1 MPASLRGPAPLRGTV
16 IGCGFFAENHLNAW
30 ASIPDVDLAAVCDLD
45 PSKAAAAAERFGAG
59 RSYTDAATMLREQR
73 PDFVDIATTVASH
86 RPLVELA
93 AAERVPAIVQKPF
106 GPTMADCEAM
116 VAACAAARV
125 PLMVHENF
133 RFQPPLRALRGLMD
147 EGRIGRP
154 HFGRITFR
162 TGHDI
167 YVKQPYLATE
177 DRFIVSDLGVHVLDM
192 ARFYFGEVA
201 SIACRT
207 NRVNPSIKGEDT
219 ATMLL
224 QHRGGAVS
232 VVDCSY
238 ATPILPDPFPE
249 TLVEIDGDQGA
260 MRLEQGYRLRIG
272 DRQGRSETRELDP
285 EPLPWAER
293 PWHVVQESVLRI
305 EEHWVDTLRRGV
317 EPETSGADNLRTY
330 ALVEAAYR
338 SAETGETVRLEG

>member
-1 MPASLRGPAPLRGTV
+1 MTQRLRGTV

-30 ASIPDVDLAAVCDLD
+30 ASIPDVELVAVCDLD
-45 PSKAAAAAERFGAG
+45 PHKAASAAARFGA
-59 RSYTDAATMLREQR
+59 RHHYTDAATMLREER

-93 AAERVPAIVQKPF
+93 ASERVPAIVQKPF
-106 GPTMADCEAM
+106 GLTMAACEAM

-133 RFQPPLRALRGLMD
+133 RFQPPLRALRVLMD
-147 EGRIGRP
+147 EGRIGTP
-154 HFGRITFR
+154 HFGRISFR

-167 YVKQPYLATE
+167 YVKQPYLAIE
-177 DRFIVSDLGVHVLDM
+177 ERFIISDLGVHVLDM
-192 ARFYFGEVA
+192 ARFYFGEVT

-207 NRVNPSIKGEDT
+207 RRVNPNIKGEDT

-224 QHRGGAVS
+224 QHVGGVVS

-260 MRLEQGYRLRIG
+260 MRLEQGYRLRLG
-272 DRQGRSETRELDP
+272 TRGGKPETRELDP

-305 EEHWVDTLRRGV
+305 EEHWVDCLKRGV
-317 EPETSGADNLRTY
+317 EPETSGADNLRTF
-330 ALVEAAYR
+330 ALVEAAYQ
-338 SAETGETVRLEG
+338 SAASGETVKLHG

>member
-1 MPASLRGPAPLRGTV
+1 MTERLRGTV

-30 ASIPDVDLAAVCDLD
+30 ASIPGVDLVAVCDLD
-45 PSKAAAAAERFGAG
+45 SAKAASAAKRFGAG
-59 RSYTDAATMLREQR
+59 QHYTDAATMLREQR

-86 RPLVELA
+86 RALVELA
-93 AAERVPAIVQKPF
+93 AAERIPAIVQKPF

-116 VAACAAARV
+116 VAACATAGV

-133 RFQPPLRALRGLMD
+133 RFQSPLRALRELAAGGL
-147 EGRIGRP
+147 IGRP
-154 HFGRITFR
+154 HFGRISFR
-162 TGHDI
+162 TAHDI

-177 DRFIVSDLGVHVLDM
+177 ERFIISDVGVHVLDI

-207 NRVNPSIKGEDT
+207 KRVNPNIKGEDT

-224 QHRGGAVS
+224 QHVEGVVS

-238 ATPILPDPFPE
+238 STPLSPDPFPE
-249 TLVEIDGDQGA
+249 TLVEIDGDRGVL
-260 MRLEQGYRLRIG
+260 RLEQGYRLQVSQRG
-272 DRQGRSETRELDP
+272 GGLEQRELDP
-285 EPLPWAER
+285 TPLPWAER
-293 PWHVVQESVLRI
+293 PWHVVQESVQRI
-305 EEHWVDTLRRGV
+305 EEHWVDCLKRGV
-317 EPETSGADNLRTY
+317 EPETSGADNLKTF

-338 SAETGETVRLEG
+338 SAASGETVHL

>member
-1 MPASLRGPAPLRGTV
+1 MSQRLRGTV

-30 ASIPDVDLAAVCDLD
+30 ATIKDVELVGVCDLD
-45 PSKAAAAAERFGAG
+45 PGKAEAAKQRFGAG
-59 RSYTDAATMLREQR
+59 RAYTDAAAMLRETR
-73 PDFVDIATTVASH
+73 PDFVDIATTVPSH

-93 AAERVPAIVQKPF
+93 ASMKVPAIVQKPF
-106 GPTMADCEAM
+106 GPTLADCEAM
-116 VAACAAARV
+116 VKACAEAGV

-133 RFQPPLRALRGLMD
+133 RFQPPLRRIRGLVD
-147 EGRIGRP
+147 QGLIGTP

-167 YVKQPYLATE
+167 YAKQPYLATE
-177 DRFIVSDLGVHVLDM
+177 ERFAISDVGVHVLDM
-192 ARFYFGEVA
+192 ARFYFGEIA

-207 NRVNPSIKGEDT
+207 RRVNPKIKGEDS

-224 QHRGGAVS
+224 QHKGGAVS
-232 VVDCSY
+232 EVDVCY

-249 TLVEIDGDQGA
+249 TLIEIDGDRGA

-272 DRQGRSETRELDP
+272 TRGGKPEVEQLDP
-285 EPLPWAER
+285 APLPWAER

-305 EEHWVDTLRRGV
+305 EEHWVDCLRRGV
-317 EPETSGADNLRTY
+317 EPETSGADNLKTF
-330 ALVEAAYR
+330 AVVEAAYR
-338 SAETGETVRLEG
+338 SAETGETVHL

>member
-1 MPASLRGPAPLRGTV
+1 
-16 IGCGFFAENHLNAW
+16 
-30 ASIPDVDLAAVCDLD
+30 
-45 PSKAAAAAERFGAG
+45 
-59 RSYTDAATMLREQR
+59 
-73 PDFVDIATTVASH
+73 
-86 RPLVELA
+86 
-93 AAERVPAIVQKPF
+93 
-106 GPTMADCEAM
+106 MADCEAM
-116 VAACAAARV
+116 VAACAAAGV

-133 RFQPPLRALRGLMD
+133 RFQPPLRAIRELTDQGL
-147 EGRIGRP
+147 IGTP

-177 DRFIVSDLGVHVLDM
+177 ERFIISDLGVHVLDM

-207 NRVNPSIKGEDT
+207 KRVNPNIKGEDT

-249 TLVEIDGDQGA
+249 TLIEIDGDQGA

-272 DRQGRSETRELDP
+272 TRGGKAEIRELDP

-305 EEHWVDTLRRGV
+305 EEHWVDCLRRGV
-317 EPETSGADNLRTY
+317 EPETSGADNLKTF

-338 SAETGETVRLEG
+338 SAASGETVHL

>member
-1 MPASLRGPAPLRGTV
+1 MSQRLRGTV

-30 ASIPDVDLAAVCDLD
+30 ASIPDVELVAVCDLD
-45 PSKAAAAAERFGAG
+45 AAKAESAARRFKAG
-59 RSYTDAATMLREQR
+59 RHYTDAATMLGEQK

-86 RPLVELA
+86 RMLVELA
-93 AAERVPAIVQKPF
+93 VGLKIPAIVQKPF

-116 VAACAAARV
+116 VAACADARV

-133 RFQPPLRALRGLMD
+133 RFQPPLRTIRELTAQGL
-147 EGRIGRP
+147 IGKP

-177 DRFIVSDLGVHVLDM
+177 EQFIISDLGVHVLDM

-201 SIACRT
+201 SIACRMK
-207 NRVNPSIKGEDT
+207 RVNPNIRGEDS

-224 QHRGGAVS
+224 QHKGGAVS

-249 TLVEIDGDQGA
+249 TLIEIDGDRGA
-260 MRLEQGYRLRIG
+260 IRLEQGYWLRIG
-272 DRQGRSETRELDP
+272 TRGGKAEYRELDP

-305 EEHWVDTLRRGV
+305 EEHWVDCLRRGI
-317 EPETSGADNLRTY
+317 EPETSGADNLKTF
-330 ALVEAAYR
+330 ALVEAAYE
-338 SAETGETVRLEG
+338 SAASGETVHL

>member
-1 MPASLRGPAPLRGTV
+1 MTQRLRGTV

-30 ASIPDVDLAAVCDLD
+30 ASIQDVELVAVCDLD
-45 PSKAAAAAERFGAG
+45 PHKAASAAARFGAP
-59 RSYTDAATMLREQR
+59 RHYTDAATMLREER

-86 RPLVELA
+86 RALVELA
-93 AAERVPAIVQKPF
+93 ASERVPTIVQKPF

-116 VAACAAARV
+116 VAACAKARV

-133 RFQPPLRALRGLMD
+133 RFQPPLRALRNLMD
-147 EGRIGRP
+147 EGRIGIP
-154 HFGRITFR
+154 HFGRISFR

-177 DRFIVSDLGVHVLDM
+177 ERFIISDLGVHVLDM

-201 SIACRT
+201 SITCRT
-207 NRVNPSIKGEDT
+207 RRVNPNIRGEDT

-224 QHRGGAVS
+224 QHVGGAVS

-260 MRLEQGYRLRIG
+260 MRLEQGCRLRIG
-272 DRQGRSETRELDP
+272 TRAGKAETRELDP

-305 EEHWVDTLRRGV
+305 EEHWVDCLRRGV
-317 EPETSGADNLRTY
+317 EPETSGADNLRTF
-330 ALVEAAYR
+330 ALVEAAYQ
-338 SAETGETVRLEG
+338 SAASGETVRLHG

>member
-1 MPASLRGPAPLRGTV
+1 MTQGQRRLRGAL

-30 ASIPDVDLAAVCDLD
+30 ASIPDVEVVAVCDLD
-45 PSKAAAAAERFGAG
+45 PAKAAGAAARFGVPKHH
-59 RSYTDAATMLREQR
+59 TDAATMLREER
-73 PDFVDIATTVASH
+73 PDFVDVATTVASH

-93 AAERVPAIVQKPF
+93 ASERVPTIVQKPF
-106 GPTMADCEAM
+106 GLTMADCEAM

-133 RFQPPLRALRGLMD
+133 RFQPPLRALRGLMG

-177 DRFIVSDLGVHVLDM
+177 ERFIISDLGVHVLDM

-201 SIACRT
+201 SVACRI
-207 NRVNPSIKGEDT
+207 NRINPNIKGEDT

-224 QHRGGAVS
+224 QHQGGAVS

-260 MRLEQGYRLRIG
+260 MRLEQGYRLRLS
-272 DRQGRSETRELDP
+272 DRRGRIETRELDP

-305 EEHWVDTLRRGV
+305 EEHWVDCLRRGV
-317 EPETSGADNLRTY
+317 EPETSGADNLRTF

-338 SAETGETVRLEG
+338 SAETGETVKLGSA

>member
-1 MPASLRGPAPLRGTV
+1 MTQRLRGSV

-30 ASIPDVDLAAVCDLD
+30 ASMEGVELVAVCDLD
-45 PSKAAAAAERFGAG
+45 PAKAASAAQRFGAG
-59 RSYTDAATMLREQR
+59 RHYTDAATMLREEK

-86 RPLVELA
+86 RALVELA
-93 AAERVPAIVQKPF
+93 AAERIPGDRPEAVRRRPWPTARRWWRPVLPPA
-106 GPTMADCEAM
+106 C
-116 VAACAAARV
+116 R
-125 PLMVHENF
+125 LMVHENF
-133 RFQPPLRALRGLMD
+133 RFQPPLRTIRELTAQGL
-147 EGRIGRP
+147 IGTP

-177 DRFIVSDLGVHVLDM
+177 ERFIISDLGVHVLDM
-192 ARFYFGEVA
+192 ARFYFGEVD

-207 NRVNPSIKGEDT
+207 KRVNPKIKGEDS

-224 QHRGGAVS
+224 QHKAGAVS

-249 TLVEIDGDQGA
+249 TLIEIDGDQGA

-272 DRQGRSETRELDP
+272 RRGGKAEIRELDP
-285 EPLPWAER
+285 APLRWAER

-305 EEHWVDTLRRGV
+305 EEHWVDCLRRGV
-317 EPETSGADNLRTY
+317 EPETSGADNLKTF

-338 SAETGETVRLEG
+338 SAASGETVHL

>member
-1 MPASLRGPAPLRGTV
+1 MSQRLRGTV
-16 IGCGFFAENHLNAW
+16 VGCGFFAENHLNAW
-30 ASIPDVDLAAVCDLD
+30 ASMSDVELVAVCDID
-45 PSKAAAAAERFGAG
+45 AVKAEGAARRFGAG
-59 RSYTDAATMLREQR
+59 RHYTDAATMLREVK

-86 RPLVELA
+86 RMLVELA
-93 AAERVPAIVQKPF
+93 AAERIPAIVQKPF

-116 VAACAAARV
+116 VGACARARV

-133 RFQPPLRALRGLMD
+133 RFQPPLRAIRDLAAQGL
-147 EGRIGRP
+147 IGTP
-154 HFGRITFR
+154 HFGRISFR

-177 DRFIVSDLGVHVLDM
+177 DRFIISDLGVHVLDL

-207 NRVNPSIKGEDT
+207 KRVNPNIKGEDS

-224 QHRGGAVS
+224 QHKGGAVS

-249 TLVEIDGDQGA
+249 TLVEIDGDEGA

-272 DRQGRSETRELDP
+272 RRDGGKVEYRELDP

-293 PWHVVQESVLRI
+293 PWHVVQESVLRL
-305 EEHWVDTLRRGV
+305 EEHWVDCLRRGV
-317 EPETSGADNLRTY
+317 EPETSGADNLKTF
-330 ALVEAAYR
+330 ALVEAAYA
-338 SAETGETVRLEG
+338 SAETGETIHL

>member
-1 MPASLRGPAPLRGTV
+1 MTQRLRGTV

-30 ASIPDVDLAAVCDLD
+30 ASIEGVELAAVCDID
-45 PSKAAAAAERFGAG
+45 GAKAESAARRFGAG
-59 RSYTDAATMLREQR
+59 RHYTDAATMLRETQ

-86 RPLVELA
+86 RMLVELA
-93 AAERVPAIVQKPF
+93 ASLKIPAIVQKPF
-106 GPTMADCEAM
+106 GPTMTDCEAM

-133 RFQPPLRALRGLMD
+133 RFQPPLRALRELAAQGL
-147 EGRIGRP
+147 IGTP

-177 DRFIVSDLGVHVLDM
+177 ERFIISDLGVHVLDM

-207 NRVNPSIKGEDT
+207 KRVNPNIKGEDT

-224 QHRGGAVS
+224 QHQGGAVC

-249 TLVEIDGDQGA
+249 TLIEMDGDRGA

-272 DRQGRSETRELDP
+272 TRGGQPEYRDLDP
-285 EPLPWAER
+285 LPLPWAER

-305 EEHWVDTLRRGV
+305 EEHWVDCLRRGV
-317 EPETSGADNLRTY
+317 EPETSGADNLKTFT
-330 ALVEAAYR
+330 LVEAAYR
-338 SAETGETVRLEG
+338 SAATGETVHL

>member
-1 MPASLRGPAPLRGTV
+1 MTQRFRGAV

-30 ASIPDVDLAAVCDLD
+30 ASIPDVELVAVCDLD
-45 PSKAAAAAERFGAG
+45 PAKAERAANRFGAAQH
-59 RSYTDAATMLREQR
+59 YTDAAAMLRETK

-86 RPLVELA
+86 RQLVELA
-93 AAERVPAIVQKPF
+93 ASEHVPTIVQKPF

-116 VAACAAARV
+116 VAACAAAGV

-133 RFQPPLRALRGLMD
+133 RFQPPLRELRRLADQGL
-147 EGRIGRP
+147 IGTP

-177 DRFIVSDLGVHVLDM
+177 ERFIISDLGVHVLDM

-207 NRVNPSIKGEDT
+207 KRVNPNIRGEDS

-224 QHRGGAVS
+224 QHTGGAVS

-249 TLVEIDGDQGA
+249 TLVEIDGTSGA

-272 DRQGRSETRELDP
+272 TRGGTPEYRELDP

-305 EEHWVDTLRRGV
+305 EEHWIDCLRRGV
-317 EPETSGADNLRTY
+317 APETSGADNLATF

-338 SAETGETVRLEG
+338 AAETGETVHL

>member
-1 MPASLRGPAPLRGTV
+1 MTQRFRGAV

-30 ASIPDVDLAAVCDLD
+30 ASIPDVELVAVCDLD
-45 PSKAAAAAERFGAG
+45 PAKAERAANRFGAAQH
-59 RSYTDAATMLREQR
+59 YTDAAAMLRETK

-86 RPLVELA
+86 RQLVELA
-93 AAERVPAIVQKPF
+93 ASEHVPTIVQKPF

-116 VAACAAARV
+116 VAACAAAGV

-133 RFQPPLRALRGLMD
+133 RFQPPLRELRRLAD
-147 EGRIGRP
+147 
-154 HFGRITFR
+154 
-162 TGHDI
+162 
-167 YVKQPYLATE
+167 LATE
-177 DRFIVSDLGVHVLDM
+177 ERFIISDLGVHVLDM

-207 NRVNPSIKGEDT
+207 KRVNPNIRGEDS

-224 QHRGGAVS
+224 QHTGGAVS

-249 TLVEIDGDQGA
+249 TLVEIDGTSGA

-272 DRQGRSETRELDP
+272 TRGGTPEYRELDP

-305 EEHWVDTLRRGV
+305 EEHWIDCLRRGV
-317 EPETSGADNLRTY
+317 APETSGADNLATF

-338 SAETGETVRLEG
+338 AAETGETVHL

>member
-1 MPASLRGPAPLRGTV
+1 MTQRLRGTV
-16 IGCGFFAENHLNAW
+16 IGCGFFAENHLNGW
-30 ASIPDVDLAAVCDLD
+30 ASIPGVELVAVCDLD
-45 PSKAAAAAERFGAG
+45 AAKAAGAAQRFGAG
-59 RSYTDAATMLREQR
+59 RHYTDAAAMLREQK
-73 PDFVDIATTVASH
+73 PDFVDIATTAASH
-86 RPLVELA
+86 RELVELA
-93 AAERVPAIVQKPF
+93 AGERIPTIVQKPF

-133 RFQPPLRALRGLMD
+133 RFQPPLRRLRELTAEGL
-147 EGRIGRP
+147 IGTP

-177 DRFIVSDLGVHVLDM
+177 ERFIISDLGVHVLDM

-207 NRVNPSIKGEDT
+207 RRVNPNIKGEDT
-219 ATMLL
+219 TTMLL
-224 QHRGGAVS
+224 QHKAGAVS

-238 ATPILPDPFPE
+238 ATPVLPDPFPE
-249 TLVEIDGDQGA
+249 TLVEIDGDRGVL
-260 MRLEQGYRLRIG
+260 RLEQGYRLRISRRDG
-272 DRQGRSETRELDP
+272 KLEQRALDP
-285 EPLPWAER
+285 APLPWAER
-293 PWHVVQESVLRI
+293 PWHVVQESVQRI
-305 EEHWVDTLRRGV
+305 EEHWVDCLRRGV
-317 EPETSGADNLRTY
+317 EPETSGADNLKTF

-338 SAETGETVRLEG
+338 SAASGETVHL

>member
-1 MPASLRGPAPLRGTV
+1 MTERLRGTV

-30 ASIPDVDLAAVCDLD
+30 ASMPDVELVAVCDID
-45 PSKAAAAAERFGAG
+45 AVKAENAARKFGAERHY
-59 RSYTDAATMLREQR
+59 SDAATMLREQK

-86 RPLVELA
+86 RALVELA
-93 AAERVPAIVQKPF
+93 AAERIPAIVQKPF
-106 GPTMADCEAM
+106 GPSMADCEAM

-133 RFQPPLRALRGLMD
+133 RFQPPLRTIRELTGQGL
-147 EGRIGRP
+147 IGTP
-154 HFGRITFR
+154 HFGRVTFR

-167 YVKQPYLATE
+167 YIKQPYLATE
-177 DRFIVSDLGVHVLDM
+177 ERFIISDLGVHVLDM

-207 NRVNPSIKGEDT
+207 KRVNPNIKGEDS

-224 QHRGGAVS
+224 QHKGGAVS
-232 VVDCSY
+232 VIDCSY

-272 DRQGRSETRELDP
+272 TRGGKAEVRELDP
-285 EPLPWAER
+285 TPLPWAER

-305 EEHWVDTLRRGV
+305 EQHWVDCLRRGV
-317 EPETSGADNLRTY
+317 EPETSGADNLKTF

-338 SAETGETVRLEG
+338 SAASGETVHL

>member
-1 MPASLRGPAPLRGTV
+1 MTQRFRGAV

-30 ASIPDVDLAAVCDLD
+30 ASIPDVELVAVCDLD
-45 PSKAAAAAERFGAG
+45 PAKAESAAKRFGAA
-59 RSYTDAATMLREQR
+59 RYYTGAAVMLREMK

-86 RPLVELA
+86 RQLVELA
-93 AAERVPAIVQKPF
+93 ASQSVPTIVQKPF
-106 GPTMADCEAM
+106 GLTMADCEAM
-116 VAACAAARV
+116 VAACAEAGV

-133 RFQPPLRALRGLMD
+133 RFQPPLRALRELID
-147 EGRIGRP
+147 EGRIGTP

-177 DRFIVSDLGVHVLDM
+177 ARFIISDLGVHVLDM

-201 SIACRT
+201 SITCRT
-207 NRVNPSIKGEDT
+207 RRVNPKIRGEDS

-224 QHRGGAVS
+224 QHTGGAVS

-249 TLVEIDGDQGA
+249 TLVEIDGTDGA

-272 DRQGRSETRELDP
+272 TRGGAPEYRELDP
-285 EPLPWAER
+285 KPLPWAER

-305 EEHWVDTLRRGV
+305 EEHWVDCLRRGV
-317 EPETSGADNLRTY
+317 EPETSGADNLRTF

-338 SAETGETVRLEG
+338 SAETGETVHL